1 MKKNKAKFFHSFVV
15 PTNGKSPYLENC
27 LKSLKNQ
34 KIKSRIIITTSKPFK
49 GIKKISKKYGAKL
62 YIFKKHN
69 NIADDWNRAINK
81 SNSKYV
87 TIAHQDDIYDK
98 NYLVGKVIEV
108 NYRTSRVLL
117 ISDLN
122 SNLPI
127 TVGGTTVNRYCS
139 SGMQTI
145 SMAASQVMAGCYD
158 AVIAGGAETI
168 SMMGAQNMD
177 NFVNN
182 RLAAEYPGIY
192 HPMGITAE
200 TVANRYNISREAQD
214 EYALESQMRTAAAQ
228 EAGFFKDEI
237 VPMETKMML
246 MNKET
251 GESKEVE
258 VTVEKDECNRPT
270 TTLEGLA
277 SLKPVFDPENGSVT
291 AGNSSQL
298 SDGAAVS
305 LIMSEDK
312 ALELGL
318 KPIAYFRGF
327 TTMGCEPDEMGIGP
341 VFSVPKLL
349 KQNGLSVED
358 IDLWELNE
366 AFAVQVVYCR
376 DTLGIPME
384 KLNVN
389 GGSISIGHPF
399 GMTGARCVG
408 HITRELQRSDKQF
421 GVVTMCV
428 GGGMG
433 ASGLFERYP
442 S

>member
-1 MKKNKAKFFHSFVV
+1 MKTAVIVDSVRTGLAKSHRGGF
-15 PTNGKSPYLENC
+15 N
-27 LKSLKNQ
+27 
-34 KIKSRIIITTSKPFK
+34 ITR
-49 GIKKISKKYGAKL
+49 
-62 YIFKKHN
+62 
-69 NIADDWNRAINK
+69 ADDMLAHIIN
-81 SNSKYV
+81 NLMERNPNLPGEAV
-87 TIAHQDDIYDK
+87 ED
-98 NYLVGKVIEV
+98 VIMGCGNPEGPMGH
-108 NYRTSRVLL
+108 NIGRNAAVL
-117 ISDLN
+117 
-122 SNLPI
+122 SNLPV

-139 SGMQTI
+139 SGLQTV

-158 AVIAGGAETI
+158 TVIAGGVEQI
-168 SMMGAQNMD
+168 SMLQGKQNMEG
-177 NFVNN
+177 FVNEK
-182 RLAAEYPGIY
+182 LAEQSPGIY

-200 TVANRYNISREAQD
+200 TVAKRYDVSRESQD
-214 EYALESQMRTAAAQ
+214 EYALESQKRTANAQ
-228 EAGFFKDEI
+228 ELGLYDDEI
-237 VPMETKMML
+237 VPMETKML
-246 MNKET
+246 LVNKET
-251 GESKEVE
+251 GDSKEVDY
-258 VTVEKDECNRPT
+258 TVDKDECNRPD
-270 TTLEGLA
+270 TTLEGLS

-298 SDGAAVS
+298 SDGASVT
-305 LIMSEDK
+305 LVMSEEK

-318 KPIAYFRGF
+318 KPLAYFRGF

-349 KQNGLSVED
+349 KNYDLNIND

-376 DTLGIPME
+376 DKLGIPMD

-399 GMTGARCVG
+399 GMTGSRQVG
-408 HITRELQRSDKQF
+408 HMVRELNRQDKQF